1 MKEKKL
7 PDDANDIIERVS
19 SRLAQK
25 FRFGYHTIDDMKQ
38 QAALFAWEGIY
49 DSWDDSRP
57 LENFLWIHVRN
68 RLYNFKRNNYGRP
81 EKPCEYTKH
90 LAECGTEYETT
101 ICYMEYPEEGG
112 CVKRQRQEMRKRY
125 DLTTKR
131 SGTYS
136 VKTEET
142 CNECGCSWESWT

>member
-1 MKEKKL
+1 MYLGIMNGWKET
-7 PDDANDIIERVS
+7 P
-19 SRLAQK
+19 AQ
-25 FRFGYHTIDDMKQ
+25 
-38 QAALFAWEGIY
+38 
-49 DSWDDSRP
+49 
-57 LENFLWIHVRN
+57 
-68 RLYNFKRNNYGRP
+68 
-81 EKPCEYTKH
+81 YTKH

-112 CVKRQRQEMRKRY
+112 CIKRQRQEMRKRY

-142 CNECGCSWESWT
+142 CNECGCSWESWTQTTLLMGGKGPGGPAPHEGGKNKCSFSEKMLKYLLTFVDVYNILKV

>member
-1 MKEKKL
+1 MKYL
-7 PDDANDIIERVS
+7 
-19 SRLAQK
+19 
-25 FRFGYHTIDDMKQ
+25 
-38 QAALFAWEGIY
+38 GIMNG
-49 DSWDDSRP
+49 WKETP
-57 LENFLWIHVRN
+57 A
-68 RLYNFKRNNYGRP
+68 
-81 EKPCEYTKH
+81 EYTKH

-136 VKTEET
+136 VKTEEA
-142 CNECGCSWESWT
+142 CNECGGSWESWT

>member
-1 MKEKKL
+1 MYLGIMNGWKET
-7 PDDANDIIERVS
+7 PA
-19 SRLAQK
+19 
-25 FRFGYHTIDDMKQ
+25 
-38 QAALFAWEGIY
+38 
-49 DSWDDSRP
+49 
-57 LENFLWIHVRN
+57 
-68 RLYNFKRNNYGRP
+68 
-81 EKPCEYTKH
+81 EYTKH

-112 CVKRQRQEMRKRY
+112 CIKRQRQEMRKRY

-142 CNECGCSWESWT
+142 CNECGGSWESWTQTTLLMGGKGPGGPTPYEGGKNKWSFSEKMLKYLLTFVDIYNILKV

>member
-1 MKEKKL
+1 MYLGIMNGWKET
-7 PDDANDIIERVS
+7 PA
-19 SRLAQK
+19 
-25 FRFGYHTIDDMKQ
+25 
-38 QAALFAWEGIY
+38 
-49 DSWDDSRP
+49 
-57 LENFLWIHVRN
+57 
-68 RLYNFKRNNYGRP
+68 
-81 EKPCEYTKH
+81 EYAKH

-112 CVKRQRQEMRKRY
+112 CIKRQRQEMRKRY

-142 CNECGCSWESWT
+142 CNECGCSWESWTQTTLLMGGKGPGGPTPYEGGKNKWSFSEKMLKYLLTFVDIYNILKV